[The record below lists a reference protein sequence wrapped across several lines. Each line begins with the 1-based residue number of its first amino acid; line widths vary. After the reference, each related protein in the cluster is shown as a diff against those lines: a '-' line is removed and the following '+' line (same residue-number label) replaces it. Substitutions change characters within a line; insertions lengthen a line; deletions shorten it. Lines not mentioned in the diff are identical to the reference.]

1 MKRHSMNGSG
11 SWRNII
17 FVLLK
22 NLIRYCGTQ
31 GHGDNMRIDRFCVEP
46 YLHSMKISN
55 TEESMYCWKTG
66 IYDRLNRRYVV
77 VFDVD
82 EELDEELAE
91 ATLTML
97 NIKYMGK
104 KD

>member
-1 MKRHSMNGSG
+1 MK
-11 SWRNII
+11 
-17 FVLLK
+17 
-22 NLIRYCGTQ
+22 
-31 GHGDNMRIDRFCVEP
+31 IDRFCIEP
-46 YLHSMKISN
+46 YLHTIKISN
-55 TEESMYCWKTG
+55 TDESMYDWKIG

-97 NIKYMGK
+97 NMKFINK

>member
-1 MKRHSMNGSG
+1 M
-11 SWRNII
+11 
-17 FVLLK
+17 
-22 NLIRYCGTQ
+22 IRCYGIQ
-31 GHGDNMRIDRFCVEP
+31 GHGDNMRIDRFCIEP

-97 NIKYMGK
+97 NIKFMNK
-104 KD
+104 KE